1 LFYNFRKIMA
11 KKITPTKRKPVR
23 KRRTYQK
30 NYVRVSGKNWRTG
43 KVSAQFPA
51 WLIVAAII
59 LAVILFTP
67 PDLGAKLSAAL
78 MHFFDWL
85 GK

>member
-1 LFYNFRKIMA
+1 MA
-11 KKITPTKRKPVR
+11 KKITPTKRKPIH

-59 LAVILFTP
+59 LAVILFAP
-67 PDLGAKLSAAL
+67 PDLGAQLGATL
-78 MHFFDWL
+78 MRFFDWL
-85 GK
+85 GR